1 MEEAEVVGSCTF
13 LKVKARQPGTAE
25 LSQTRQLCLPL
36 QGWSAGQSV
45 GTPGSHAFG
54 CPSFTSLSSESAV
67 EFWGPF
73 FA

>member
-1 MEEAEVVGSCTF
+1 MEEAEVVGSCMF
-13 LKVKARQPGTAE
+13 LKVKARQQWTAQ

-36 QGWSAGQSV
+36 QWWSIGQSV
-45 GTPGSHAFG
+45 STPCSPAFG
-54 CPSFTSLSSESAV
+54 CPSLTSSTSESAV

>member
-13 LKVKARQPGTAE
+13 LKVKARQQWTAE

-36 QGWSAGQSV
+36 QWWRAGQSV
-45 GTPGSHAFG
+45 STPRSHASG
-54 CPSFTSLSSESAV
+54 SPSFTALTSESTVA
-67 EFWGPF
+67 FWGPF

>member
-1 MEEAEVVGSCTF
+1 MQEAEVVGSCTF
-13 LKVKARQPGTAE
+13 LKVKARQQWTAE

-36 QGWSAGQSV
+36 QWWRAGQSV
-45 GTPGSHAFG
+45 GTPSSHASG
-54 CPSFTSLSSESAV
+54 CPSFTSLTSESAV